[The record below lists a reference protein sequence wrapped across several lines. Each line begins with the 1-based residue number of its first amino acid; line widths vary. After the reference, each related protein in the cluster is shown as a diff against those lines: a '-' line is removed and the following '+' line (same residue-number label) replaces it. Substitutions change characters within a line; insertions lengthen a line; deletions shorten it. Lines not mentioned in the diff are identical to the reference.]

1 MRLDDAVSWFLG
13 ELRLDGRLAPATVKT
28 YARALT
34 HLARYAADHGKPD
47 LEQLDRFLVR
57 QAVVALTQPSPNHAP
72 NYKGGEALGR
82 LVVIAAQKL
91 AARLQAEGV
100 AVQDLSG
107 VKRPRV
113 PERVQPRVK
122 PSEYPLLT
130 HAVMARLIRRRA
142 TLWLVARDLA
152 LLCLLTDTAL
162 RAFEVSALDTEHLA
176 LDTGI
181 ITVHR
186 GKGLKPRYV
195 SILDPEARDREGG
208 PTVRAMADY
217 LRLRA
222 EACGR
227 TDGPLFL
234 SYRYRRMNPDEL
246 RKALN
251 RICQKA
257 GLTGNRPPHA
267 FRRTWFTEAYQENP
281 LALPVLVQRMG
292 WSPKSRDLVETYTR
306 GAELDLAAA
315 APVPLLSKRFAQR
328 QEPPGTVSETAE
340 KLRKPP
346 MPRGW

>member
-13 ELRLDGRLAPATVKT
+13 ELRLDGRHSTGTIKT
-28 YARALT
+28 YTRALKY
-34 HLARYAADHGKPD
+34 LARYAADHGKPD
-47 LEQLDRFLVR
+47 LEHLDRFLVR
-57 QAVVALTQPSPNHAP
+57 QAVVALAEPSPRHAP

-82 LVVIAAQKL
+82 LVVIAAQQL

-100 AVQDLSG
+100 PVQDLSG
-107 VKRPRV
+107 IKRPRV
-113 PERVQPRVK
+113 PERVQPRVR

-130 HAVMARLIRRRA
+130 HAVMGRLIHRRA

-152 LLCLLTDTAL
+152 LLHLLTDTAL
-162 RAFEVSALDTEHLA
+162 RAFEVAALDTEHVELA
-176 LDTGI
+176 TGL

-186 GKGLKPRYV
+186 GKGQKPRYV
-195 SILDPEARDREGG
+195 SILDPDAGDREGG
-208 PTVRAMADY
+208 PTVRSMADY

-227 TDGPLFL
+227 SDGPLFL
-234 SYRYRRMNPDEL
+234 SYRYRRLNPDEL

-257 GLTGNRPPHA
+257 GLVGNRPPHA

-315 APVPLLSKRFAQR
+315 APVPLLSKRFAKR
-328 QEPPGTVSETAE
+328 LEPSSTVSETAE

-346 MPRGW
+346 IPRGW